1 MGDAAEKKPVRL
13 IDLTDD
19 ELTALVRRAVR
30 DEMSAAKAGDLMSTD
45 DVARLLDV
53 TPTTVR
59 NWIKQ
64 EGLPAPLV
72 GNVRRIR
79 RAELERF
86 LDERSGKRGTSPTRL
101 TDQRQRLKRR

>member
-1 MGDAAEKKPVRL
+1 MVVIDEDTLKALMRDVFREEMG
-13 IDLTDD
+13 
-19 ELTALVRRAVR
+19 
-30 DEMSAAKAGDLMSTD
+30 AAKPAELMSTD
-45 DVARLLDV
+45 EVAKLLSV

-101 TDQRQRLKRR
+101 TAQVKRLKGR